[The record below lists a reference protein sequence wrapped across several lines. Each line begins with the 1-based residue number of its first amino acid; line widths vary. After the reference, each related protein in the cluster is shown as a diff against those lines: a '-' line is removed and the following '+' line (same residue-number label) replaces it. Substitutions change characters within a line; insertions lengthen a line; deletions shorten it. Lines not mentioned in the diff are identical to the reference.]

1 MEQTVSSEQEAAL
14 RARIIAAV
22 QAELDRHASTVVAES
37 EKLRAD
43 TIRERNDLHRL
54 FGDQLAD
61 LTRKV
66 DKMVSANAELRKE
79 IESSVERHLAERASA
94 SAVSDVEN
102 RLNRRIDQTRANLES
117 LVGDAVR
124 PHIEEIHDEQT
135 TLNQRVEVLDT
146 DLRKFD
152 EQAARLVV
160 YVNELTSK
168 LQARGDEAA
177 AELKGALDKRM
188 EGIDER
194 IEGISE
200 SSMRQHVETSKLVS
214 ERSDRLEE
222 RLNVKVS
229 TLEGSLREEV
239 GNRVAEIDAHVGRVS
254 QGLDD
259 TLNVL
264 GDRVSAIEQ
273 LVRGF
278 EGQIDELRGQIDGT
292 DNEAIEEI
300 KEKISSAAGEAM
312 LVRIDMERLEKAT
325 GERVESV
332 NARLAT
338 VESQLADTTMDVST
352 AVQLE
357 RLEELE
363 RAVMELDPT
372 AFAAT
377 AGGADDDGG
386 ETNAGA
392 NDHHDDPD
400 RTQADDSGHDM
411 NAAGEAPTI
420 DPGSTVGLDLTA
432 LRLSEQGIDDGTP

>member
-79 IESSVERHLAERASA
+79 IESSVEQHLAERASA

-135 TLNQRVEVLDT
+135 TLNQRVEVLDA

-377 AGGADDDGG
+377 SGGADDDGG

-392 NDHHDDPD
+392 DDHHDDPD

-411 NAAGEAPTI
+411 NAAGAAPTI

-432 LRLSEQGIDDGTP
+432 LRPSEQGIDDGTP